1 MSNYSSPYLKAR
13 CAILLVGVAS
23 IPAHSATREAPKPV
37 TDETYTA
44 YVVRASDREYQ
55 RVDQLVV
62 SKRDHKVLSR
72 TPTRFGCDRVY
83 ESQEKLWCFTRITP
97 GKPRYYT
104 DPTGYLFD
112 LKSEATPKASFKV
125 KGIVSRARIAG
136 DGRFA
141 AGTAFTTG
149 HSYMGVGG
157 THFSTAT
164 FIATLSD
171 PTDAQNIQTWA
182 VSHQGKPV
190 ISADLNLWGVTFDPA
205 NSDHFLVTVYFDGQ
219 PYLGEGNI
227 STKSIRVL
235 KQGIEC
241 PSYSPDGKRIAYK
254 SRTGPTRWSPA
265 VMDLESGKSTVHE
278 HISESVDDQIEWLD
292 DKTLVFQITKT
303 PLVGSAQINLYT
315 LSLSKTQS
323 TPELWLEDAK
333 SPTF

>member
-1 MSNYSSPYLKAR
+1 MHTVFNTHVRACR
-13 CAILLVGVAS
+13 AALLVLAGIGAVSAQSGPAQPAAS
-23 IPAHSATREAPKPV
+23 
-37 TDETYTA
+37 DTYTA
-44 YVVRASDREYQ
+44 FVVRASDRDYQ

-62 SKRDHKVLSR
+62 SRRDHKVQSR
-72 TPTRFGCDRVY
+72 TPTRLGCDRVH
-83 ESQEKLWCFTRITP
+83 EANGQLWCFTRITP

-112 LKSEATPKASFKV
+112 LKSESTPKASFKV
-125 KGIVSRARIAG
+125 KGIVSRARIAR

-164 FIATLSD
+164 FIASLGE
-171 PTDAQNIQTWA
+171 PRDAQNIQNWA
-182 VSHQGKPV
+182 VSHQGKPITSV
-190 ISADLNLWGVTFDPA
+190 DLNLWGVTFDPA

-219 PYLGEGNI
+219 PYLGEGNV

-235 KQGIEC
+235 RPGVEC

-265 VMDLESGKSTVHE
+265 VMDLDSGQSVVYG
-278 HISESVDDQIEWLD
+278 HIEDSVDDQIEWLD
-292 DKTLVFQITKT
+292 NGTLVFQITHT
-303 PLVGSAQINLYT
+303 PLMGSAQVNLYT
-315 LSLSKTQS
+315 LNLNKKQGN
-323 TPELWLEDAK
+323 PQLWLEDAK

>member
-1 MSNYSSPYLKAR
+1 MSIYPSLYFKVCSAALM
-13 CAILLVGVAS
+13 VGVACA
-23 IPAHSATREAPKPV
+23 PVCSANSGVSKPG
-37 TDETYTA
+37 DGDTYTA
-44 YVVRASDREYQ
+44 YVVRASDRDFQ
-55 RVDQLVV
+55 RVDQLIVG
-62 SKRDHKVLSR
+62 KRDHKVQSR

-112 LKSEATPKASFKV
+112 PKSDATPKASFKV

-136 DGRFA
+136 DGKFA

-164 FIATLSD
+164 FIATLSE

-182 VSHQGKPV
+182 VSYQGKPV
-190 ISADLNLWGVTFDPA
+190 ISADLNLWGVTFDPT

-219 PYLGEGNI
+219 PYLGEGNV

-235 KQGIEC
+235 KQGVEC

-265 VMDLESGKSTVHE
+265 VMDLETSKSTVYE
-278 HISESVDDQIEWLD
+278 HIPESVDDQIEWLD
-292 DKTLVFQITKT
+292 NGTLVFQITKT
-303 PLVGSAQINLYT
+303 PLIGSAQINLYT
-315 LSLSKTQS
+315 LGLSKAQS
-323 TPELWLEDAK
+323 MPVLWLEDAK

>member
-1 MSNYSSPYLKAR
+1 MHSFFKAPLCF
-13 CAILLVGVAS
+13 CATAVLGMAGSLSAQ
-23 IPAHSATREAPKPV
+23 SATTSPA
-37 TDETYTA
+37 TADTYTA

-62 SKRDHKVLSR
+62 SKRDHKVQSR

-83 ESQEKLWCFTRITP
+83 EAQEQLWCFPRITP

-112 LKSEATPKASFKV
+112 MKSEATPKASFKV
-125 KGIVSRARIAG
+125 KGIVSRARIAN

-164 FIATLSD
+164 FIATLGD
-171 PTDAQNIQTWA
+171 AKDAQNIQNWA
-182 VSHQGKPV
+182 ISHQGKPV
-190 ISADLNLWGVTFDPA
+190 ISADLNLWGVTFDPS

-219 PYLGEGNI
+219 PYLGEGNVA
-227 STKSIRVL
+227 SKSIRVL
-235 KQGIEC
+235 QQGVEC
-241 PSYSPDGKRIAYK
+241 PSYSPDGKRIAFK

-265 VMDLESGKSTVHE
+265 VMDLATGKTTVYE
-278 HISESVDDQIEWLD
+278 HIQDSVDDQIEWLD
-292 DKTLVFQITKT
+292 SGTLVFQITQT

-315 LSLSKTQS
+315 LNLSKNQS
-323 TPELWLEDAK
+323 NPQLWLEDAK
-333 SPTF
+333 SPSF